1 MSLMTDIMLALGT
14 GASRIFRN
22 NQGLA
27 RYPDGSKVKYGIA
40 NPGGADCIGW
50 VSVTITPDM
59 VGTKVAIFTAVE
71 VKEGTGRANRDQ
83 KNFIQAVRNAGGRA
97 GIAKSVDDA
106 ILIVEL
112 PT

>member
-1 MSLMTDIMLALGT
+1 MTDIMLRLGA
-14 GASRIFRN
+14 GSSRIFRN

-50 VSVTITPDM
+50 VSVIITPEM
-59 VGTKVAIFTAVE
+59 VGSKVAIFTAVE
-71 VKEGTGRANRDQ
+71 VKEGTGRASRDQ
-83 KNFIQAVRNAGGRA
+83 KSFIQAVRNAGGRA